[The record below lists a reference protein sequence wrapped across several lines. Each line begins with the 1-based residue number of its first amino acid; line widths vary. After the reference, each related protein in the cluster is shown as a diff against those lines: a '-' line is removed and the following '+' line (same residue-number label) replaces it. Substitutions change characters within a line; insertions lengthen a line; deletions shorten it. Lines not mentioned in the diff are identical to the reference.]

1 MKVNHHALE
10 LESNYLFSEVAKRL
24 RAFQEAHPDRTLLK
38 CSIGDVTRPLPRI
51 ITDTLKAASEEMAHA
66 ETFHGYGAEQ
76 GELFL
81 RNAVSRYYAK
91 RGIQIEPDAVFISD
105 GAKSDLGNLCDLF
118 EADNTVLLPNPVYPV
133 YYDTSIMSGR
143 RVHFLEG
150 TQENGFLPMP
160 DASQE
165 ADIIYLCSPNNPTGA
180 VYSREQLEIWV
191 QYALDHKAVLLFD
204 AAYES
209 YIRDSSLPHSIFE
222 IAGAERC
229 AIEINSLS
237 KMAGFT
243 GVRCGWTIVPHT
255 LVADG
260 ASLHDMWL
268 RRMSTKY
275 NGTSYIIQRAAE
287 TVFSDEGQAAVRE
300 DIAYYM
306 DNAQILK
313 AALTDAGIWTT
324 GGDNAPYVWLKAPRG
339 LGSWEFFDELLNTCG
354 IAGTP
359 GAGFGTAGEGYLRFS
374 SFGTRE
380 TVLAAAELL
389 RRQAESGQNDAE
401 RS

>member
-1 MKVNHHALE
+1 MKVNHNALK
-10 LESNYLFSEVAKRL
+10 LENSYLFSEVARRL
-24 RAFQEAHPDRTLLK
+24 RAFQAENPDRTLLK

-51 ITDTLKAASEEMAHA
+51 IADALQSAAEEMAHA
-66 ETFHGYGAEQ
+66 ETFRGYGAEQ

-81 RNAVSRYYAK
+81 REAIANYYTK
-91 RGIQIEPDAVFISD
+91 RGLHIQPEDIFISD

-118 EADNTVLLPNPVYPV
+118 DADNTVLLPNPVYPV

-143 RVHFLEG
+143 RVAFLQG
-150 TQENGFLPMP
+150 SRENGFLPMP
-160 DASQE
+160 DSSVK

-180 VYSREQLEIWV
+180 VYNREQLTAWV
-191 QYALDHKAVLLFD
+191 QYALEQKAVLLFD

-209 YIRDSSLPHSIFE
+209 YIRDPALPHSIYE
-222 IAGAERC
+222 IEGAEKC
-229 AIEINSLS
+229 AVEINSLS

-243 GVRCGWTIVPHT
+243 GVRCGWTVVPAT
-255 LVADG
+255 LIADG
-260 ASLHDMWL
+260 ASLHDMWF

-287 TVFSDEGQAAVRE
+287 KVFSPEGQAAVHE

-306 DNAQILK
+306 ENAHILK
-313 AALTDAGIWTT
+313 AALDKAGIWST
-324 GGDNAPYVWLKAPRG
+324 GGDNAPYVWLKAPDD
-339 LGSWEFFDELLNTCG
+339 LGSWEFFDKLLNTYG

-359 GAGFGTAGEGYLRFS
+359 GVGFGTAGEGFLRFS

-380 TVLAAAELL
+380 TVQAAAALL
-389 RRQAESGQNDAE
+389 ETL
-401 RS
+401 

>member
-1 MKVNHHALE
+1 MKVNHNALK
-10 LESNYLFSEVAKRL
+10 LENNYLFSEVGKRI
-24 RAFQEAHPDRTLLK
+24 RAFQAANPEKTLLK

-51 ITDTLKAASEEMAHA
+51 LTEELKSAAEEMAHA
-66 ETFHGYGAEQ
+66 ETFRGYGAEQ
-76 GELFL
+76 GESFL
-81 RNAVSRYYAK
+81 REAISGYYAK
-91 RGIQIEPDAVFISD
+91 RGLSIDAADIFISD

-118 EADNTVLLPNPVYPV
+118 DADNTVLLPNPVYPV

-143 RVHFLEG
+143 RVAFLNG
-150 TQENGFLPMP
+150 SKENGFLPMP
-160 DASQE
+160 DVQQK

-180 VYSREQLEIWV
+180 VYSRDQLKTWV
-191 QYALDHKAVLLFD
+191 NYALEQKAVLLFD

-209 YIRDSSLPHSIFE
+209 YIRDPELPHSIFE
-222 IAGAERC
+222 IEGAEKC

-243 GVRCGWTIVPHT
+243 GVRCGWTVVPRT
-255 LVADG
+255 LILDG

-275 NGTSYIIQRAAE
+275 NGTSYIIQKASAK
-287 TVFSDEGQAAVRE
+287 VFTDEGQAAVHE
-300 DIAYYM
+300 NIAYYM
-306 DNAQILK
+306 ENARILK
-313 AALTDAGIWTT
+313 TALTKAGIWTT
-324 GGDNAPYVWLKAPRG
+324 GGDNAPYVWLEALKD
-339 LGSWEFFDELLNTCG
+339 LGSWEFFDELLNTYG

-380 TVLAAAELL
+380 TVTAAAAILETL
-389 RRQAESGQNDAE
+389 
-401 RS
+401 

>member
-1 MKVNHHALE
+1 MKVNHNALQ

-24 RAFQEAHPDRTLLK
+24 RAFQAAEPGRVLLK

-51 ITDTLKAASEEMAHA
+51 IADAMQSAAEEMAHP
-66 ETFHGYGAEQ
+66 ETFRGYGAEQ
-76 GELFL
+76 GEPFL
-81 RNAVSRYYAK
+81 REAISRYYAK
-91 RGIQIEPDAVFISD
+91 RSLSIAPDDIFISD

-118 EADNTVLLPNPVYPV
+118 DADNTVLLPNPVYPV

-143 RVHFLEG
+143 RVSFLEG

-160 DASQE
+160 DAAVR

-180 VYSREQLEIWV
+180 VYSREQLSAWV
-191 QYALDHKAVLLFD
+191 QYALDQNAVLLFD

-209 YIRDSSLPHSIFE
+209 YIQDPALPHSIFE
-222 IAGAERC
+222 IPGAERC

-243 GVRCGWTIVPHT
+243 GVRCGWTVVPRT
-255 LVADG
+255 LVLDG

-275 NGTSYIIQRAAE
+275 NGTSYVIQRAAE
-287 TVFSDEGQAAVRE
+287 KVFTDEGQAAVHE

-306 DNAQILK
+306 ENARLLK
-313 AALTDAGIWTT
+313 SAVTSVGLWAT
-324 GGDNAPYVWLKAPRG
+324 GGDNAPYVWLKAPG
-339 LGSWEFFDELLNTCG
+339 TLGSWEFFDHLLYTCG

-380 TVLAAAELL
+380 TILAAAQLI
-389 RRQAESGQNDAE
+389 GTM
-401 RS
+401 

>member
-1 MKVNHHALE
+1 MKVNHNALQ
-10 LESNYLFSEVAKRL
+10 LENSYLFSEVARRL
-24 RAFQEAHPDRTLLK
+24 RAFQAENPDRTLLK
-38 CSIGDVTRPLPRI
+38 CSIGDVTRPLPRLI
-51 ITDTLKAASEEMAHA
+51 ADALQAAAEEMAHP
-66 ETFHGYGAEQ
+66 ETFRGYGAEQ

-81 RNAVSRYYAK
+81 REAISGYYAR
-91 RGIQIEPDAVFISD
+91 RGLQIAPGDIFISD

-118 EADNTVLLPNPVYPV
+118 DADNTVLLPNPVYPV

-143 RVHFLEG
+143 RVQFLQG
-150 TQENGFLPMP
+150 SRENGFLPMP
-160 DASQE
+160 DNSVK

-180 VYSREQLEIWV
+180 VYNREQLTAWV
-191 QYALDHKAVLLFD
+191 AYALEQKAVLLFD

-209 YIRDSSLPHSIFE
+209 YIRDPQLPHSIFE
-222 IAGAERC
+222 IAGAEQC

-243 GVRCGWTIVPHT
+243 GVRCGWTVVPAT
-255 LVADG
+255 LLADG
-260 ASLHDMWL
+260 ASLHDMWF

-287 TVFSDEGQAAVRE
+287 KVFTDAGQAAVQE

-306 DNAQILK
+306 ENARILK
-313 AALTDAGIWTT
+313 SALNKAGIWST
-324 GGDNAPYVWLKAPRG
+324 GGDNAPYIWLKAPDG
-339 LGSWEFFDELLNTCG
+339 LGSWEFFDKLLHTYG

-380 TVLAAAELL
+380 TVQAAASLL
-389 RRQAESGQNDAE
+389 ETL
-401 RS
+401 

>member
-1 MKVNHHALE
+1 MKVNHHALQ
-10 LESNYLFSEVAKRL
+10 LENSYLFSEIAKRL
-24 RAFQEAHPDRTLLK
+24 RTFQAENPGRPLLK

-51 ITDTLKAASEEMAHA
+51 IADALKNAAEEMAHA
-66 ETFHGYGAEQ
+66 ETFRGYGAEQ
-76 GELFL
+76 GEPFL
-81 RNAVSRYYAK
+81 REAIAGYYGK
-91 RGIQIEPDAVFISD
+91 RGLQIDPGDIFISD

-118 EADNTVLLPNPVYPV
+118 DSDNTVLLPNPVYPV
-133 YYDTSIMSGR
+133 YYDTSIMAGR
-143 RVHFLEG
+143 RVAFLQG
-150 TQENGFLPMP
+150 SRENGFLPMP
-160 DASQE
+160 DESVK

-180 VYSREQLEIWV
+180 VYDRSQLTAWV
-191 QYALDHKAVLLFD
+191 QYALDQNAVLLFD

-209 YIRDSSLPHSIFE
+209 YIRDPKLPHSIFE
-222 IAGAERC
+222 IAGAELC

-243 GVRCGWTIVPHT
+243 GVRCGWTVVPKT
-255 LVADG
+255 LIADG
-260 ASLHDMWL
+260 ASLHDMWF

-287 TVFSDEGQAAVRE
+287 KVFTDEGQAAVHE

-306 DNAQILK
+306 ENARILK
-313 AALTDAGIWTT
+313 AALSKAGIWTT
-324 GGDNAPYVWLKAPRG
+324 GGDNAPYVWLKAPDEM
-339 LGSWEFFDELLNTCG
+339 GSWEFFDKLLNTYG

-380 TVLAAAELL
+380 TVEAPAKLL
-389 RRQAESGQNDAE
+389 ETL
-401 RS
+401 

>member
-10 LESNYLFSEVAKRL
+10 LESSYLFSVVAGRL
-24 RAFQEAHPDRTLLK
+24 RVFQQENPERALLK

-51 ITDTLKAASEEMAHA
+51 IADALKEAAEEMAHP
-66 ETFHGYGAEQ
+66 ETFRGYGAEQ
-76 GELFL
+76 GEPFL
-81 RNAVSRYYAK
+81 RQAISGYYAQ
-91 RGIQIEPDAVFISD
+91 RGLQIDPDDIFISD

-118 EADNTVLLPNPVYPV
+118 DADNTVLLPNPVYPV

-143 RVHFLEG
+143 RVVFLDG

-160 DASQE
+160 DESVS

-180 VYSREQLEIWV
+180 VYSREQLAAWV
-191 QYALDHKAVLLFD
+191 QYALARKAVILFD

-209 YIRDSSLPHSIFE
+209 YIRDPELPHSIFE
-222 IAGAERC
+222 IPGAQQC

-243 GVRCGWTIVPHT
+243 GVRCGWTVVPAA
-255 LVADG
+255 LQLDG
-260 ASLHDMWL
+260 ASLHAMWL

-275 NGTSYIIQRAAE
+275 NGTSYIIQRAAQC
-287 TVFSDEGQAAVRE
+287 VFSAEGQAAVHA

-306 DNAQILK
+306 ENAHILK
-313 AALTDAGIWTT
+313 AALTRAGIWTT
-324 GGDNAPYVWLKAPRG
+324 GGDNAPYVWLKAPDG
-339 LGSWEFFDELLNTCG
+339 QGSWEFFDKLLHTYG

-380 TVLAAAELL
+380 TVQAAAALL
-389 RRQAESGQNDAE
+389 ETL
-401 RS
+401 